1 MAEDDTAVRLRAM
14 AQEYFNLQE
23 KLFGPSPKPPPETDP
38 RELRISLVGND
49 LELGDGEPGS
59 LDKVIASLQAARD
72 RAPPEYRDAVRCSIE
87 IDHGFHDSGASLDAD
102 VWYTRME
109 TPEEVA
115 ARIAK
120 DKADR
125 EAYKRRQEAD
135 ERRKLA
141 ALKAKYGE

>member
-1 MAEDDTAVRLRAM
+1 MYDDATDYEIAWDQMQIKRLLSVGLPPGTA
-14 AQEYFNLQE
+14 
-23 KLFGPSPKPPPETDP
+23 P
-38 RELRISLVGND
+38 REMRISLVGD
-49 LELGDGEPGS
+49 GLDLGDGEPGS
-59 LDKVIASLQAARD
+59 LDEVIASLQAARA
-72 RAPPEYRDAVRCSIE
+72 RAPAEYRGAVRCSIE
-87 IDHGFHDSGASLDAD
+87 HESDYDSPGYVSAD

-109 TPEEVA
+109 TPDEVM

-125 EAYKRRQEAD
+125 EAYKRREESE